1 MNPTEAAELLGHCSA
16 FDNRKPSAAAAVAWA
31 AALNDVPFDND
42 ASAAVAIY
50 YTTPPK
56 DPDGKLWI
64 LPHHVRTLRSKIR
77 SARLENFQYQPVEG
91 ETAAEFVARYQRQV
105 AAVAS
110 GRVTP
115 PESHLVLTG
124 GPPREF
130 VEELEARGW
139 EVGRP
144 VPESEEQAVLDSVR
158 RAGPLGV
165 ACPTC
170 EAAIGRPCKTPSPGG
185 SDRRP
190 LGKPRLHPH
199 SARRRAAAG
208 EPELTPEHRLAE
220 EQRRR
225 EVSRLKLV
233 EAETDAEIVDA
244 EIVDEDARHGGEAS

>member
-1 MNPTEAAELLGHCSA
+1 VNPTEAAELLGHCSA
-16 FDNRKPSAAAAVAWA
+16 FDNRKPSGAAAIAWA
-31 AALNDVPFDND
+31 AALHDVPLD
-42 ASAAVAIY
+42 ADATAAVAAY
-50 YTTPPK
+50 YTTSPK

-64 LPHHVRTLRSKIR
+64 LPHHIRTLRSKIR

-105 AAVAS
+105 AAMAS

-115 PESHLVLTG
+115 PDSHLVLTG
-124 GPPREF
+124 GPPRAF
-130 VEELEARGW
+130 VEELEARGYM
-139 EVGRP
+139 VGRT
-144 VPESEEQAVLDSVR
+144 VPDSDEQAVIESVR

-165 ACPTC
+165 VCPTC
-170 EAAIGRPCKTPSPGG
+170 EAAIGRPCRTPSPGG

-199 SARRRAAAG
+199 GARRRAAAG
-208 EPELTPEHRLAE
+208 EAELTPEQRVAE

-233 EAETDAEIVDA
+233 EAEAEIVDA
-244 EIVDEDARHGGEAS
+244 EIVDEDAA